1 MSLRSGRLA
10 RTRDGILAWGGIGLM
25 AICFAWLQWTA
36 KREGPGIM
44 QVPGR
49 HDPFSV
55 VVLDPGHG
63 GQDSGAMMSGLVEK
77 DLTLDIAQRLDR
89 LLQTQGI
96 ATVMTRVG
104 DSYSSLAERATLT
117 NRTPDCILVSI
128 HFNEGSKA
136 VSSGI
141 ETYYADHQIT
151 SDEPIVSWLPF
162 LQRTAAPAPNLESQ
176 ALAGC
181 VQDALVTRT
190 QALNRGTKPEQFFVI
205 AKVHHPAV
213 LVEGGFLSNKD
224 ETAKLA
230 NPEYRERIAAAISE
244 GICHYRD
251 ALRARQSTLALTSL
265 TPTE

>member
-1 MSLRSGRLA
+1 MFLRSGRLA
-10 RTRDGILAWGGIGLM
+10 RTTDRVLAWMGIVLM

-36 KREGPGIM
+36 ARKTPGAT
-44 QVPGR
+44 PSRAR
-49 HDPFSV
+49 HDLFNV

-63 GQDSGAMMSGLVEK
+63 GQDSGAIVNGIVEK

-89 LLQTQGI
+89 LLQARGM

-104 DSYSSLAERATLT
+104 DSYSSLAERAALT
-117 NRTPDCILVSI
+117 NRVPDCILISI
-128 HFNEGSKA
+128 HFNEGNKK

-151 SDEPIVSWLPF
+151 SDTPIVSWLPF
-162 LQRTAAPAPNLESQ
+162 LQRTAAQAPNLESQ

-190 QALNRGTKPEQFFVI
+190 QAVNRGTKAEQFFVI
-205 AKVHHPAV
+205 ARVHHPAV
-213 LVEGGFLSNKD
+213 LVEGGFLTNKD

-230 NPEYRERIAAAISE
+230 NPDYRERVAAAISE
-244 GICHYRD
+244 GIVNYRD

-265 TPTE
+265 TQTE